1 MHSPKLSS
9 PHCLAIP
16 HHPNSYS
23 FDATRLFICQRWLCY
38 KFSLLAFITPKLA
51 RTRSR
56 SSPSPSPHGG
66 KGARTDSRKRNPKPK
81 RVPDALLVD
90 WSTSY
95 QGGESSS
102 PSHSHS
108 DDDES
113 DDHELRGRVRLPA
126 KVRRT
131 SSPPRVSFTRSRSPR
146 PHQLQPALS
155 PIISLLNRR
164 KLVVDRTALLPG
176 LIELH
181 FSVPCT
187 RLRCSL
193 AMDSRR
199 AGESFV
205 LLGSLLFAALR
216 ISHEPSESFY
226 NNWIS
231 YELYALLTAALMYML
246 YTYGALSDR
255 TTPIPDKPPSP
266 QNNHLQSSQ
275 TKRKPD
281 DKFSF
286 VWMSVPKNYRDSS
299 DDGILTALLL
309 GPLVSAALLCT
320 ALAPTEGDGIPNGW
334 AIEPPFRLP
343 ARNTRALPPHEALVR
358 ARYNLISLS
367 ILTGAILLLHVCA
380 SRWLE
385 EHCRRAASGPAFTPS
400 TSPSPCPVGVNGS
413 ATSSSS
419 SLAPPAQIH
428 GNGSSSANGNG
439 NGTAVGAS
447 EGERRSVPR
456 SEGWRGVY
464 FILFTLS
471 VSAGVSVLRLALG
484 HLGSGFWQHLSLFD
498 VFVSALFYQFA
509 LYVALRMAHRSLT
522 LGELGLVCFGGT
534 AVFMEFL
541 NITISRI
548 WPITTPYI
556 KTYRLPT
563 PLVVFQSALIGGPF
577 VAGFLLAPFLVLSR
591 HAAQTP
597 TRRQRRQSPAD
608 ALRARKRLAAAAG
621 LGLLLVVFG
630 PLGLWT
636 RWCLGK
642 RDPWVWVLRWVLSRR
657 RRVALLGYWGALGS
671 VSVAG
676 WARQLMKSRRAAGM
690 GAAAGVG
697 LGSGMGA
704 LGSGMG
710 MVGGM
715 MGGISVGGMMAG
727 MGIGP
732 GAAAGNGTNDGPATP
747 TSALFAASGEFLDR
761 APTLGLNAR
770 RKFFHA
776 LVVVMFVPGVAFDP
790 AFTHL
795 AFSVAFALFVFA
807 EYIRYFAIYPLGVA
821 VHLFMNEF
829 LDTKDGNSTAILSH
843 FYLLTGCAGALWLEG
858 PSRLL
863 QFTGLL
869 VLGIGDALASIVGK
883 QHGRHTWS
891 PTTTKTL
898 EGSATFAASIIAS
911 AWALR
916 LCGLVETFSTPLYVL
931 VVALAAVLEAL
942 SDQNDN
948 LTLPL
953 YTWSALT
960 LVAVS

>member
-1 MHSPKLSS
+1 ANQTF
-9 PHCLAIP
+9 LALI
-16 HHPNSYS
+16 
-23 FDATRLFICQRWLCY
+23 
-38 KFSLLAFITPKLA
+38 ITLA

-66 KGARTDSRKRNPKPK
+66 SVARTDSRKRNPKPK
-81 RVPDALLVD
+81 RAPDILLVD

-95 QGGESSS
+95 QAGESSS

-113 DDHELRGRVRLPA
+113 DDHEFRGRVRLPA

-131 SSPPRVSFTRSRSPR
+131 SSPPRVTFTRSRSPR

-155 PIISLLNRR
+155 PILSLLSRR
-164 KLVVDRTALLPG
+164 KLIVDRTALLPG
-176 LIELH
+176 LSELH

-205 LLGSLLFAALR
+205 LLGSLLFATLR
-216 ISHEPSESFY
+216 IAREPSDDLY
-226 NNWIS
+226 NEWIS
-231 YELYALLTAALMYML
+231 YELYGLLAAALLYLL
-246 YTYGALSDR
+246 YTYGTLSDR
-255 TTPIPDKPPSP
+255 ATPIPNKPPPP
-266 QNNHLQSSQ
+266 QNTHSQ
-275 TKRKPD
+275 PSQIKRKLD
-281 DKFSF
+281 DKFGF
-286 VWMSVPKNYRDSS
+286 IWMSVPKNYRNSS

-309 GPLVSAALLCT
+309 GPLISAALLCT
-320 ALAPTEGDGIPNGW
+320 AFALSEGDGIPSGW

-343 ARNTRALPPHEALVR
+343 PRNARALPPRKALVL

-367 ILTGAILLLHVCA
+367 ILTGSILLLHVCA

-385 EHCRRAASGPAFTPS
+385 EQCRRVAVSNPPFT
-400 TSPSPCPVGVNGS
+400 PSPCPSPGGVNGGV
-413 ATSSSS
+413 TSSSGS
-419 SLAPPAQIH
+419 NSLLPPAQV
-428 GNGSSSANGNG
+428 NGNG
-439 NGTAVGAS
+439 NNSGNGTVNGNIGAS

-456 SEGWRGVY
+456 SEGWRALY

-471 VSAGVSVLRLALG
+471 VSTGALLLRLALRY
-484 HLGSGFWQHLSLFD
+484 LGSGLWQHLSLFD
-498 VFVSALFYQFA
+498 VFVAALFYQFT

-556 KTYRLPT
+556 KTYRFPT

-577 VAGFLLAPFLVLSR
+577 LAGFLVAPFLVLSR

-597 TRRQRRQSPAD
+597 IRRQRRQTPAD
-608 ALRARKRLAAAAG
+608 VLRTRKVLAAAAG
-621 LGLLLVVFG
+621 VGVLLIVFG

-636 RWCLGK
+636 RWCLGG

-676 WARQLMKSRRAAGM
+676 WTRQLVRSRRAAGM

-697 LGSGMGA
+697 LGSGMGG

-710 MVGGM
+710 GM
-715 MGGISVGGMMAG
+715 MGVSMGGMMAG
-727 MGIGP
+727 MGMGP
-732 GAAAGNGTNDGPATP
+732 GAAASNGSNDAPATP

-776 LVVVMFVPGVAFDP
+776 LVVVMFVPGIAFDP

-829 LDTKDGNSTAILSH
+829 LDTKDESSTAILSH

-883 QHGRHTWS
+883 QHGRHAWS
-891 PTTTKTL
+891 PTTSKTL
-898 EGSATFAASIIAS
+898 EGSAAFSASVIAS

-916 LCGLVETFSTPLYVL
+916 LSGLVEAFSTPLYVL
-931 VVALAAVLEAL
+931 VIVLSAVLEAL

-960 LVAVS
+960 LVGIS